1 MGTSEAVTN
10 LIPEDTFSL
19 VLELESQK
27 AVRLRYC
34 LSVVVL
40 WADVKG
46 MGVSGPERDDLSW
59 EIAHIVARQVRVTD
73 LVTRFSSSSEIALLL
88 IDAETEA
95 ISRILQRTVTGL
107 AANYMEGSVVWSAGG
122 ASFPSTVSTGGAL
135 LPRASELMSRA
146 REDGGDRLYIL
157 H

>member
-46 MGVSGPERDDLSW
+46 IGVFGPDRESLSRQ
-59 EIAHIVARQVRVTD
+59 IAHIVARQVRVTD
-73 LVTRFSSSSEIALLL
+73 PVTLFSSSEIALLL
-88 IDAETEA
+88 IDAETESL
-95 ISRILQRTVTGL
+95 SRILQRTVTGL
-107 AANYMEGSVVWSAGG
+107 AANYIEGSVVWSAGG
-122 ASFPSTVSTGGAL
+122 ASFPRTVSTGRAL
-135 LPRASELMSRA
+135 LPRASELMGRA
-146 REDGGDRLYIL
+146 REDGGDRLYICP
-157 H
+157 